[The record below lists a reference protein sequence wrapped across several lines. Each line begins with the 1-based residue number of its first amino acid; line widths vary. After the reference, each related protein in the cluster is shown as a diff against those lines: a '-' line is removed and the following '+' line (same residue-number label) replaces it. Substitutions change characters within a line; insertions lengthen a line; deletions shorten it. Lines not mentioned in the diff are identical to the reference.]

1 MRASH
6 RTQTWT
12 LRCAALLSLCMC
24 ASSCGGHRTQ
34 SSSAEVE
41 QNCELRYLGS
51 NSNVNFTELAEDL
64 GYLAPCK
71 LKWVGNVL
79 GGPESIQAVTTG
91 DVDFGGA
98 ATGSVLK
105 LIAAGAPITQV
116 LISAGVDSRTWGGYF
131 VLENSPLQNAR
142 DLIGKKIAV
151 NTLGAHAEF
160 IIREYLRRGGLST
173 QEIKDVTLIVTP
185 PINAEQTLRAGQVD
199 VASLSG
205 ITRDRALQRGGI
217 RPLFTDY
224 QLFGAFNSST
234 LVVRKDAFTKRP
246 FAMRM
251 YVEATARAIAWMQ
264 DTPVEEVRARI
275 KRILSQRGRNEDPEL
290 ANYWHSAGIR
300 TRGGLIEDRDIQMWI
315 DWFKNEPDLL
325 VGKLGKPSATYT
337 NELNPYRVTHTTA
350 NADPVPRP

>member
-12 LRCAALLSLCMC
+12 LQRAALLLLCLSV
-24 ASSCGGHRTQ
+24 SSCSGSRTQ
-34 SSSAEVE
+34 SATAEDE
-41 QNCELRYLGS
+41 QNCELRYLGGF
-51 NSNVNFTELAEDL
+51 NNVSFTELAEDL

-79 GGPESIQAVTTG
+79 GGPESIQAVSTG

-116 LISAGVDSRTWGGYF
+116 LISAGVDAKSWGGYF
-131 VLENSPLQNAR
+131 VLEHSLLQNAR

-173 QEIKDVTLIVTP
+173 QEIKDVTLVVTP
-185 PINAEQTLRAGQVD
+185 PINAEQALRAGQVD
-199 VASLSG
+199 LASLSG
-205 ITRDRALQRGGI
+205 ITRDRAFERGGI
-217 RPLFTDY
+217 RPLFTDF
-224 QLFGAFNSST
+224 QLFGDFNSST
-234 LVVRKDAFTKRP
+234 VVVRKDSLKKRP
-246 FAMRM
+246 FATRKF
-251 YVEATARAIAWMQ
+251 VEGTARAIAWMQ
-264 DTPVEEVRARI
+264 DTPADEVRARF
-275 KRILSQRGRNEDPEL
+275 KRILSQRGRGENPEL
-290 ANYWHSAGIR
+290 AKYWHSTAIR
-300 TRGGLIEDRDIQMWI
+300 TRGGLIEDRDIEMWI

-325 VGKLGKPSATYT
+325 VGKLGKPSDTYT
-337 NELNPYRVTHTTA
+337 NAFNPYRDQTTA
-350 NADPVPRP
+350 SVGSVPRP